1 MSNVYKVQDQN
12 VRKTWFL
19 MAGFLIFVIVVG
31 WGASLVFDSQLIL
44 YVAIIFSLLMNF
56 FSYWYSDKVVLGISG
71 AKKISRESD
80 RELWNIVENLSIASG
95 LPMPQLYVIA
105 DPAPNAFA
113 TGRNPQNSAV
123 AVTSGLLA
131 RLDRSEIEGVIAH
144 ELAHIQN
151 RDILLQTTVVVLVGF
166 LTLLSDFFLRAALYG
181 GGGSNRNGGN
191 AAFLL
196 IGIVLI
202 VLSPIIGKIIQL
214 AISRKRE
221 FLADATGALLTRYP
235 EGLAQ
240 ALEKISAYQAP
251 LQRANHA
258 TAHMY
263 ISSPFGRK
271 SKTGFLNR
279 LFMTHPPVEERIS
292 ALLGKH

>member
-1 MSNVYKVQDQN
+1 MANVYKVQDQN
-12 VRKTWFL
+12 IRKTWFL
-19 MAGFLIFVIVVG
+19 MTGFLVFVIFVG
-31 WGASLVFDSQLIL
+31 WGASLVFDSRLIL
-44 YVAIIFSLLMNF
+44 YVAIIFSLFMNF
-56 FSYWYSDKVVLGISG
+56 FSYWYSDKVVLRISG

-95 LPMPQLYVIA
+95 LPMPRLYIIA

-113 TGRNPQNSAV
+113 TGRNPEHSAV

-131 RLDRSEIEGVIAH
+131 RLERSEIEGVIAH

-181 GGGSNRNGGN
+181 GAGGNRNGGN
-191 AAFLL
+191 VAFLL
-196 IGIVLI
+196 IGIALI
-202 VLSPIIGKIIQL
+202 ILSPIIGKVIQL

-235 EGLAQ
+235 EGLAR
-240 ALEKISAYQAP
+240 ALEKISGYQAP
-251 LQRANHA
+251 LKRANHA

-263 ISSPFGRK
+263 ISNPYGQK
-271 SKTGFLNR
+271 AKTGFLNR
-279 LFMTHPPVEERIS
+279 LFMTHPPVEERIT
-292 ALLGKH
+292 ALLGKV

>member
-1 MSNVYKVQDQN
+1 MANVYKVQDQN
-12 VRKTWFL
+12 IRKTWFL
-19 MAGFLIFVIVVG
+19 MAGFLVFVIVVG

-44 YVAIIFSLLMNF
+44 YVAIIFSLFMNF
-56 FSYWYSDKVVLGISG
+56 FSYWYSDKVVLRISG

-80 RELWNIVENLSIASG
+80 RELWNVVENLSIASG
-95 LPMPQLYVIA
+95 LPMPRLYIIA

-131 RLDRSEIEGVIAH
+131 RLERSEVEGVIAH

-181 GGGSNRNGGN
+181 GGGGNKGGGN
-191 AAFLL
+191 TAFLL

-202 VLSPIIGKIIQL
+202 ILSPIIGKIIQL

-235 EGLAQ
+235 EGLAR
-240 ALEKISAYQAP
+240 ALEKISGYQAP

-271 SKTGFLNR
+271 AKTGFLNR
-279 LFMTHPPVEERIS
+279 LFMTHPPVEDRIK
-292 ALLGKH
+292 ALLGKN